1 MLEYN
6 FFLMLIGPLI
16 PHDLPVCCVVVFM
29 YLYVYVFVYLCIS
42 VFVYFWPLIPHD
54 VPGVVDRK
62 HSNVQV

>member
-1 MLEYN
+1 MEIN
-6 FFLMLIGPLI
+6 FEISWWYMVHGSFLN
-16 PHDLPVCCVVVFM
+16 DL
-29 YLYVYVFVYLCIS
+29 VFVYLCIS

>member
-1 MLEYN
+1 MLT
-6 FFLMLIGPLI
+6 GPLI
-16 PHDLPVCCVVVFM
+16 PHDLPVCRVVVFM
-29 YLYVYVFVYLCIS
+29 YLCMYLCIS